1 VSIDSTYYTLE
12 KGEGKMREG
21 KRGKQVLGLVFA
33 LVAVVVT
40 TQTSAF
46 ELFIDPT
53 FGSTENTGSTA
64 TLTFGFSE
72 HGSDDLLTILIANTT
87 PPKIGSKLT
96 AVGLELPDWLIQ
108 PPSLLVAPGAV
119 YFDLLTFND
128 SMAPGW
134 LDAPG
139 GYDLVITG
147 EGNFLGGNPN
157 GAPSAGARESVMLN
171 LGDTG
176 LTPEQL
182 DLRFFEFFTDFDGR
196 SVIGR
201 FQSVG
206 PHGQLSDKVGGGV
219 PEPAT
224 IILLAIGGFAIL
236 RRGH

>member
-1 VSIDSTYYTLE
+1 MRIGGKPLGMTLA
-12 KGEGKMREG
+12 M
-21 KRGKQVLGLVFA
+21 GLVGVTAPA
-33 LVAVVVT
+33 L
-40 TQTSAF
+40 AF
-46 ELFIDPT
+46 ELFIDPY

-64 TLTFGFSE
+64 KLTFEFSA
-72 HGSDDLLTILIANTT
+72 HGTEDLLTILIANTT

-96 AVGLELPDWLIQ
+96 ALGLELPTWLIQ
-108 PPSLLVAPGAV
+108 PPSLVAALEEV
-119 YFDLLTFND
+119 YFDTLTFND
-128 SMAPGW
+128 SVSPGW
-134 LDAPG
+134 LNAPG
-139 GYDLVITG
+139 GYDLVITS

-157 GAPSAGARESVMLN
+157 GAPTVGARESVMLS

-182 DLRFFEFFTDFDGR
+182 DMRFFEFFADFAGR

-206 PHGQLSDKVGGGV
+206 PDGELSDKVGGGV

-224 IILLAIGGFAIL
+224 IILLAIGGLDLL